1 MPSNVALSSNGG
13 VATASDE
20 AVNYDADGAIN
31 GNRTLTDWGS
41 NGGWGTASVV
51 TGGEHVLQ
59 VDFDATY
66 VVDTIDVITYGNL
79 HGNAEPV
86 LNVTTFS
93 THGATAYSVEIWN
106 GSSWV
111 QKGIVSGNDKVWR
124 QFTFAPVA
132 ASKARVRVT
141 AAATDDIAR
150 IVEFQVF
157 GDPPSPGS
165 QFNALMVSP

>member
-1 MPSNVALSSNGG
+1 MANVALAANGG

-51 TGGEHVLQ
+51 TGGSHTLQ
-59 VDFDATY
+59 VDFNATY
-66 VVDTIDVITYGNL
+66 TIDTIDVITYGNL
-79 HGNAEPV
+79 HGNNEPV

-93 THGATAYSVEIWN
+93 THGATAYTVDYWN

-111 QKGIVSGNDKVWR
+111 QVGNVTGNDKVWR
-124 QFTFAPVA
+124 QFTFSPVS
-132 ASKARVRVT
+132 ASKARVSVT

-157 GDPPSPGS
+157 EGVAATGRA
-165 QFNALMVSP
+165 FRALMVSP